1 MSPITSGLV
10 FLGIVLSITVLSGGL
25 HRIEEG
31 YVGVYYH
38 GGVLS
43 KRISEP
49 GYNVLIPFF
58 TTYHQVQVSVQTDEV
73 REIPCGTSGGVLI
86 YFDKIE
92 VVNRLKKE
100 SVYETVKNYTVDYDR
115 LWIYDKIHNEIN
127 QFCTKHTLQDVYITK
142 FDTLDESLAE
152 SLQKDLKIWAPGVE
166 ILGIRVTKPRIPE
179 SIRKNYENMEK
190 ERTKL
195 LIVTESQKVQA
206 QEAESWKEQEIIKA
220 KSKLEVA
227 EINIQKELNE
237 KINQKKLSE
246 IENKMEFDSAKAKT
260 DATFYKSS
268 KDLETLQQK
277 LSNEYLESVTVDA
290 LVNNVKFYLG
300 DSVPV
305 NFGTN
310 FVGQPGQ

>member
-1 MSPITSGLV
+1 MSPIASGLI
-10 FLGIVLSITVLSGGL
+10 FLGIVFFITILSGGL

-92 VVNRLKKE
+92 VVNKLKKE
-100 SVYETVKNYTVDYDR
+100 YVYETVKNYTVDYDR

-142 FDTLDESLAE
+142 FDTLDESLQE
-152 SLQKDLKIWAPGVE
+152 SLQKDLQIWAPGVE

-190 ERTKL
+190 ERTRL
-195 LIVTESQKVQA
+195 LIVTENQKVQI
-206 QEAESWKEQEIIKA
+206 QEAETLKEQEIIKG
-220 KSKLEVA
+220 KSRLEVA
-227 EINIQKELNE
+227 EINIQKEINE
-237 KINQKKLSE
+237 KINQKKINE
-246 IENKMEFDSAKAKT
+246 IENKMALDSAKAKT
-260 DATFYKSS
+260 DAMFYKSS

-277 LSNEYLESVTVDA
+277 FSDKYLESMTVSA
-290 LVNNVKFYLG
+290 LVNNAKFYLG
-300 DSVPV
+300 DSIPE
-305 NFGTN
+305 NFGSH
-310 FVGQPGQ
+310 VVQQSS